1 MNNNRLTGFAAGL
14 SYALIWSSWLVM
26 TRLGVTTT
34 LTAGDVATLRFA
46 VPAILLAPMLTGRAR
61 HAIAAAPWKTLV
73 IMAIGAGA
81 PMFLLAAYGMR
92 YAPAAHAGA
101 LLPGSMPL
109 FVAILSLLVLR
120 EGMGGLRALGF
131 GLIFAGD
138 LFIGGYNALV
148 STDGSWRGHL
158 MFLSGAFLWATYTL
172 AFRRSGLTPWQGAL
186 WANGASFLV
195 FVPLHLLFGD
205 SRLAEA
211 PVQDIVLQ
219 IIFQG
224 GASGFAGMAL
234 YGLAVSRLGASRGSA
249 FTSLTPVGA
258 TLLAI
263 PILGEIPD
271 LVSVAGIFCVA
282 FGVAMAS
289 GVFERSR

>member
-1 MNNNRLTGFAAGL
+1 M
-14 SYALIWSSWLVM
+14 
-26 TRLGVTTT
+26 
-34 LTAGDVATLRFA
+34 
-46 VPAILLAPMLTGRAR
+46 
-61 HAIAAAPWKTLV
+61 
-73 IMAIGAGA
+73 
-81 PMFLLAAYGMR
+81 
-92 YAPAAHAGA
+92 
-101 LLPGSMPL
+101 
-109 FVAILSLLVLR
+109 
-120 EGMGGLRALGF
+120 
-131 GLIFAGD
+131 GD
-138 LFIGGYNALV
+138 LHPRFPPL
-148 STDGSWRGHL
+148 
-158 MFLSGAFLWATYTL
+158 
-172 AFRRSGLTPWQGAL
+172 GLTPWQGAL

-211 PVQDIVLQ
+211 PAKDIVLQ

-282 FGVAMAS
+282 LGVAMAS